1 MKYSFK
7 LFKTRMAMNKLQLI
21 IRREYLAKVRN
32 KSFVIMTFLS
42 PILMVAMVVLIA
54 YLTKLNDSEKRV
66 IAVFNESDFF
76 SNEFITTE
84 STSYVN
90 FTDIDLKAAKD
101 STNSLGYYGLLHIPN
116 ASDLERV
123 AEQTFFYSKDAPS
136 ASILSSLESVFD
148 ERLRQR
154 RLVQLGVSTKD
165 FAEMGDS
172 YEINISTFAGE
183 QNLKGVN
190 EAKAFIGLAFG
201 YLIMMFIII
210 YGGFVMR
217 SVIEE
222 KTSRIIEVIISSVK
236 PFQLMMGK
244 IIGTA
249 LAGLTQFII
258 WILSAGIL
266 FIVAFAVFDIDPAV
280 VNSGPDMASTMGGE
294 VVNSLPNDTEL
305 AEGYLKEFFKLPLAL
320 LLISFVIYFILG
332 YLIYSSIY
340 AAIGAA
346 VDNETDT
353 QQFIFPIIMPL
364 MLAVYVGFFSVF
376 SNPHGPIAVG
386 FSLFPLT
393 SPIVMLMRLPGG
405 LGEGGVPIWQFITSI
420 ILLIGTFIGIVWLAA
435 KIYRVGI
442 LMYGKK
448 PTYKELFKW
457 LRY

>member
-1 MKYSFK
+1 
-7 LFKTRMAMNKLQLI
+7 MNKLLLI

-54 YLTKLNDSEKRV
+54 YLTKLNDNEKRV
-66 IAVFNESDFF
+66 IAILNESDYF
-76 SNEFITTE
+76 SNKFLTTE
-84 STSYVN
+84 NTSYVN
-90 FTDIDLKAAKD
+90 FTDINLEAAKD
-101 STNSLGYYGLLHIPN
+101 STSNLGYYGLLHIPK
-116 ASDLERV
+116 AEDLEWV
-123 AEQTFFYSKDAPS
+123 AEQSYFYSKEAPS
-136 ASILSSLESVFD
+136 TMVVGTIESIFE
-148 ERLRQR
+148 ERLRQG
-154 RLVQLGVSTKD
+154 RLNKLGVSTAD
-165 FAEMGDS
+165 FAAVDDQF
-172 YEINISTFAGE
+172 EINISTFAGE
-183 QNLKGVN
+183 QNLKGIN
-190 EAKAFIGLAFG
+190 EIKAFIGGAFG

-222 KTSRIIEVIISSVK
+222 KTSRIIEVIIASVK

-249 LAGLTQFII
+249 LAGVTQFAI
-258 WILSAGIL
+258 WVVSAGIL
-266 FIVAFAVFDIDPAV
+266 FVVAFAIFDIDPAV
-280 VNSGPDMASTMGGE
+280 VNSNAELASTMGADITP
-294 VVNSLPNDTEL
+294 NLPNGNEM
-305 AEGYLKEFFKLPLAL
+305 AEGYLKELFKLPLAL
-320 LLISFVIYFILG
+320 LLFSFVIYFILG

-364 MLAVYVGFFSVF
+364 MLAIYVGFFSVF

-393 SPIVMLMRLPGG
+393 SPIVMLMRLPEGI
-405 LGEGGVPIWQFITSI
+405 GEGGVPIWQFIVS
-420 ILLIGTFIGIVWLAA
+420 ILLLIATFIAIVWLAA

>member
-1 MKYSFK
+1 
-7 LFKTRMAMNKLQLI
+7 MNKLSLI
-21 IRREYLAKVRN
+21 IKREYLAKVRN

-42 PILMVAMVVLIA
+42 PILMVAMVILVA
-54 YLTKLNDSEKRV
+54 YLAKVND
-66 IAVFNESDFF
+66 NESRIIGVLNESEYF
-76 SNEFITTE
+76 SNDFVPSQSIT
-84 STSYVN
+84 YVD
-90 FTDIDLKAAKD
+90 FKEVTLEEAKD
-101 STNSLGYYGLLHIPN
+101 SVASLGFDGLLFIPKGPSLREVTDN
-116 ASDLERV
+116 S
-123 AEQTFFYSKDAPS
+123 FFYTKDAPPTQVVGR
-136 ASILSSLESVFD
+136 LERIFQ
-148 ERLRQR
+148 ERLRQE
-154 RLVQLGVSTKD
+154 RLREIGITAED
-165 FAEMGDS
+165 FAKMDADFLM
-172 YEINISTFAGE
+172 NTSTFSGE
-183 QNLKGVN
+183 TNLKGIN
-190 EAKAFIGLAFG
+190 EIKAFIGGGFG

-236 PFQLMMGK
+236 PFQLMLGK
-244 IIGTA
+244 IIGTS
-249 LAGLTQFII
+249 LAGITQFAI
-258 WILSAGIL
+258 WIVSASIL
-266 FIVAFAVFDIDPAV
+266 LLISFAVFDIDPVAL
-280 VNSGPDMASTMGGE
+280 NAGADMASKIGPGVPSLDHTMQ
-294 VVNSLPNDTEL
+294 LYAQEL
-305 AEGYLKEFFKLPLAL
+305 FKIPWVILITFFL
-320 LLISFVIYFILG
+320 IYFVLG

-353 QQFIFPIIMPL
+353 QQFIFPIILPL
-364 MLAVYVGFFSVF
+364 MLAIYVGFFSVF

-405 LGEGGVPIWQFITSI
+405 IGEGGVPVWELVTSI
-420 ILLIGTFIGIVWLAA
+420 VLLIVTFIGIVWLAA

>member
-1 MKYSFK
+1 MKYSYKPFK
-7 LFKTRMAMNKLQLI
+7 IRMAVNKLPLI

-54 YLTKLNDSEKRV
+54 YLTKLNDNEKRV
-66 IAVFNESDFF
+66 IAVFNESDYF
-76 SNEFITTE
+76 SNEFLTTE
-84 STSYVN
+84 GTSYVN
-90 FTDIDLKAAKD
+90 FTDIDLAAAKD
-101 STNSLGYYGLLHIPN
+101 STSNLGYYGLLHIPK
-116 ASDLERV
+116 AKDLEQV
-123 AEQTFFYSKDAPS
+123 AEQSYFYSKDAPS
-136 ASILSSLESVFD
+136 AMVLSNLESIFE

-154 RLVQLGVSTKD
+154 RLLQLGVSTED
-165 FAEMGDS
+165 FAAMGNRF
-172 YEINISTFAGE
+172 EINISTFAGE
-183 QNLKGVN
+183 QNLKGIN
-190 EAKAFIGLAFG
+190 EIKAVIGGAFG

-249 LAGLTQFII
+249 LAGVTQFAI
-258 WILSAGIL
+258 WVISAGIL
-266 FIVAFAVFDIDPAV
+266 FIVAFAIFDIDPTAL
-280 VNSGPDMASTMGGE
+280 NNGSDLASTMGTDMTP
-294 VVNSLPNDTEL
+294 NLPSHTKMTED
-305 AEGYLKEFFKLPLAL
+305 YLRELFRLPLTL
-320 LLISFVIYFILG
+320 LLVSFVIYFVLG

-364 MLAVYVGFFSVF
+364 MLAIYVGFFSVF

-405 LGEGGVPIWQFITSI
+405 IGEDGVPIWQFITSI
-420 ILLIGTFIGIVWLAA
+420 LVLIATFSAIVWLAA